1 MRDSELQRA
10 PAPAIQEGELVHS
23 TFSVATSGEGDSF
36 FDYLRSIWERRLVV
50 AGITLAAILA
60 AVLYCVTATPVYQA
74 SAQLAIEPENPNV
87 LAFKPV
93 IEEET
98 SKSDYYQTQY
108 QLLRSRTLARTTL
121 DRLKLWTHPD
131 FVARPDWGG
140 AMAQHLIAL
149 AATRTEAQV
158 VDAAPGE
165 PPEPTESVAELQAIG
180 RFLANLTIEPVRG
193 SRLLNVR
200 FLSSDPVVSR
210 NVVNTLLRAHIERT
224 LDFRSAASREALRWL
239 NLRLAQQRK
248 LVEESEHALQQYLED
263 TSAGS
268 AVERQ
273 TVIGQR
279 LADMNAALTRARAE
293 RIGREAMYEQLQRL
307 RDDSSAELPISSPAL
322 EVLRNERA
330 ALRRKEAQLA
340 LELGDRH
347 PDLIEVRAA
356 VGAVEDRL
364 EAETQRY
371 LDAARKDVLADQI
384 RESNLQ
390 RALEA
395 EKAQAMVL
403 EKKGIEYSVLQ
414 REAESNRQM
423 FQSLLQRTRETS
435 ISGELNTSNVR
446 IVDEASLPLSSVAPR
461 KRVILPLAAVGGLGL
476 GAICAMLLGVR
487 DDRIK
492 SPAHLRR
499 RVSLRFLGFAP
510 AVSRRTL
517 SAGELQ
523 IDPHRASAYTEALRV
538 VRTNLS
544 FCLGDATPRIVLV
557 TSSVRGEG
565 KSMIAGNL
573 AVALSQAN
581 QRVLV
586 VDGDLR
592 RPRQHLL
599 FGVERGPGLA
609 EYLGDH
615 VVQTPL
621 LQTTQVPRV
630 SVMAAGMAVDNA
642 ADLLGFNPVVRL
654 TQSFGRN
661 FDWIVID
668 TPPVSEVTDACL
680 FARGEARVLFV
691 VAANQVSGELVQAA
705 VARLAATD
713 AEFAG
718 AVLSRVRTG
727 DAGGGY

>member
-1 MRDSELQRA
+1 MRDSDLQ
-10 PAPAIQEGELVHS
+10 PAPVSVVHEGELVHS
-23 TFSVATSGEGDSF
+23 TFSTTGVEGDSV
-36 FDYLRSIWERRLVV
+36 FDYLRSIWERRLIVAAVSVLVV
-50 AGITLAAILA
+50 LAAG
-60 AVLYCVTATPVYQA
+60 VYCLTATPLYQA
-74 SAQLAIEPENPNV
+74 SAQLSIEPENPNV

-93 IEEET
+93 IQEET

-108 QLLRSRTLARTTL
+108 QLLRSRTLARMTL
-121 DRLKLWTHPD
+121 DQLKLWSHRD
-131 FVARPDWGG
+131 FQARGDWGG
-140 AMAQHLIAL
+140 TLAGSLVALL
-149 AATRTEAQV
+149 AAPT
-158 VDAAPGE
+158 DAGTTAPPD
-165 PPEPTESVAELQAIG
+165 PPAATESVAELQAIG
-180 RFLANLTIEPVRG
+180 RFLANLSIDPVRG

-200 FLSSDPVVSR
+200 FLSSEPEVSR
-210 NVVNTLLRAHIERT
+210 NVVNTLLRAHIART
-224 LDFRSAASREALRWL
+224 LEFRSAASHEALGWL
-239 NLRLAQQRK
+239 NVRLAQQRK
-248 LVEESEHALQQYLED
+248 LVEESEHALQQYLEE

-307 RDDSSAELPISSPAL
+307 RDDASAELPVSSPAI

-330 ALRRKEAQLA
+330 ALRRKEAQLSV
-340 LELGDRH
+340 ELGDRH
-347 PDLIEVRAA
+347 PDLIEVRAT
-356 VGAVEDRL
+356 VGDVERRL

-384 RESNLQ
+384 REKNLTQ
-390 RALEA
+390 ALES
-395 EKAQAMVL
+395 EKAYAMTL

-423 FQSLLQRTRETS
+423 FQSLLQRASETS

-461 KRVILPLAAVGGLGL
+461 KRVILPVAAIAGLGL
-476 GAICAMLLGVR
+476 GIAAALLLGMR

-510 AVSRRTL
+510 AVSRRVL
-517 SAGELQ
+517 SGGELQ
-523 IDPHRASAYTEALRV
+523 VDGHRASAYTEALRV

-557 TSSVRGEG
+557 TSAMRGEG
-565 KSMIAGNL
+565 KSMITGNL

-599 FGVERGPGLA
+599 FKVDRSPGLA
-609 EYLGDH
+609 DYLADS
-615 VVQTPL
+615 VAQTPL

-630 SVMAAGMAVDNA
+630 SVMAAGAAVDNA
-642 ADLLGFNPVVRL
+642 ADLLGFNPVERL
-654 TQSFGRN
+654 TQTFGRN
-661 FDWIVID
+661 FDWIIID

-680 FARGEARVLFV
+680 FARGDARVLFV
-691 VAANQVSGELVQAA
+691 VAANQVSGEMVQAA